1 MEIFRGIFGS
11 GKKDISLPCTA
22 NEQRNA
28 AAANIMQLLDDV
40 ILNIKSSF
48 FAEKHPHAPRG
59 FSFYLKIP
67 GQRFVYYVKN

>member
-1 MEIFRGIFGS
+1 MEIVRGIFGS
-11 GKKDISLPCTA
+11 GKKDISLPCTE

-40 ILNIKSSF
+40 ILIIKSSF

-59 FSFYLKIP
+59 LCT
-67 GQRFVYYVKN
+67 Q